1 MIVVTGGAGFIGSNL
16 IHALNA
22 RGREDLVVVD
32 DLTDGR
38 KFLNIRD
45 ANIAHYLDQD
55 AFLDWLVENGDET
68 VDAVF
73 HLGACS
79 DTTEW
84 DGRFVM
90 ENNYEFSRQALEVAL
105 AYEIPFIYASSAAVY
120 GLESDFQERLGAEK
134 PLNVYGYSKALFDQY
149 VSARMPSAKSQ
160 IAGLRYFNVY
170 GPHESHKGRMAS
182 IAWHHYQ
189 QMQEGKKV
197 KLFEGNN
204 GYGHGEQ
211 RRDFVYV
218 RDAVDVNL
226 WLLDNPS
233 VSGVFN
239 CGTGKAEPFN
249 EVARSVIAHMGYGEI
264 EYIPFPD
271 DLRGVYQT
279 YTQADLMALRTAGYS
294 GRFMSVA
301 EGVSDYMR
309 WLEGHQAP
317 NTSDA

>member
-1 MIVVTGGAGFIGSNL
+1 
-16 IHALNA
+16 
-22 RGREDLVVVD
+22 
-32 DLTDGR
+32 
-38 KFLNIRD
+38 
-45 ANIAHYLDQD
+45 
-55 AFLDWLVENGDET
+55 
-68 VDAVF
+68 
-73 HLGACS
+73 
-79 DTTEW
+79 
-84 DGRFVM
+84 
-90 ENNYEFSRQALEVAL
+90 
-105 AYEIPFIYASSAAVY
+105 
-120 GLESDFQERLGAEK
+120 
-134 PLNVYGYSKALFDQY
+134 
-149 VSARMPSAKSQ
+149 
-160 IAGLRYFNVY
+160 
-170 GPHESHKGRMAS
+170 MAS

-189 QMQEGKKV
+189 HMQEGKKV